1 MRYEIAL
8 EETLGVGSKKLI
20 NCDETKIN
28 NQKIQLKTEK
38 QADNRFYKIY
48 LKECCEG
55 FLIL

>member
-28 NQKIQLKTEK
+28 NP
-38 QADNRFYKIY
+38 ADNIPVSYTHLRAH
-48 LKECCEG
+48 ETN
-55 FLIL
+55 

>member
-28 NQKIQLKTEK
+28 NP
-38 QADNRFYKIY
+38 ADNIPINR
-48 LKECCEG
+48 ED
-55 FLIL
+55 FLPNDIK